1 MVFDLGLELVQVSV
15 WYLGNVMLEN
25 LSEIAEAKY
34 RCTQVTL
41 EMIYDEVKQV
51 NKRLSLI
58 EDAIEEVIVK
68 GLPEVT
74 ISKEEKAEIKRSIE
88 EMKKGNCVTREELK
102 SA

>member
-1 MVFDLGLELVQVSV
+1 
-15 WYLGNVMLEN
+15 MLRPV
-25 LSEIAEAKY
+25 IIGAKKVG
-34 RCTQVTL
+34 TQVTL

-88 EMKKGNCVTREELK
+88 EMKKGNCVTLEELK

>member
-1 MVFDLGLELVQVSV
+1 VG
-15 WYLGNVMLEN
+15 
-25 LSEIAEAKY
+25 
-34 RCTQVTL
+34 TQVTL

-68 GLPEVT
+68 GLREATV
-74 ISKEEKAEIKRSIE
+74 SKEEKEEIKRSIE
-88 EMKKGNCVTREELK
+88 EMKKGNCVTLEELK

>member
-1 MVFDLGLELVQVSV
+1 
-15 WYLGNVMLEN
+15 MLIEGKALTN
-25 LSEIAEAKY
+25 SP
-34 RCTQVTL
+34 VTL
-41 EMIYDEVKQV
+41 EMIYDEVKRV

-74 ISKEEKAEIKRSIE
+74 VSKKEKDELKRSIL
-88 EMKKGNCVTREELK
+88 EMKNGEFITLEELK

>member
-1 MVFDLGLELVQVSV
+1 VGTE
-15 WYLGNVMLEN
+15 
-25 LSEIAEAKY
+25 
-34 RCTQVTL
+34 VTL

-74 ISKEEKAEIKRSIE
+74 VSKEEKEEIKRSIE
-88 EMKKGNCVTREELK
+88 EMKKGNCVTFEELK

>member
-1 MVFDLGLELVQVSV
+1 MG
-15 WYLGNVMLEN
+15 
-25 LSEIAEAKY
+25 
-34 RCTQVTL
+34 TQVTL
-41 EMIYDEVKQV
+41 EMIYDEVRRV

-74 ISKEEKAEIKRSIE
+74 VSKEKKEEIRRSIQ
-88 EMKKGNCVTREELK
+88 EMKKGDYVTLEEIK

>member
-1 MVFDLGLELVQVSV
+1 MG
-15 WYLGNVMLEN
+15 
-25 LSEIAEAKY
+25 
-34 RCTQVTL
+34 TQVTL

-68 GLPEVT
+68 GLPKVT
-74 ISKEEKAEIKRSIE
+74 ISEKEKEEIKRSVE
-88 EMKKGNCVTREELK
+88 EMKKGNCVTLEELK

>member
-1 MVFDLGLELVQVSV
+1 MFIEGKKVG
-15 WYLGNVMLEN
+15 
-25 LSEIAEAKY
+25 
-34 RCTQVTL
+34 TPVTL
-41 EMIYDEVKQV
+41 EMIYNEVKRV

-74 ISKEEKAEIKRSIE
+74 ISKEEKEEIRSLIQ
-88 EMKKGNCVTREELK
+88 EMKKGNCVTLEELK